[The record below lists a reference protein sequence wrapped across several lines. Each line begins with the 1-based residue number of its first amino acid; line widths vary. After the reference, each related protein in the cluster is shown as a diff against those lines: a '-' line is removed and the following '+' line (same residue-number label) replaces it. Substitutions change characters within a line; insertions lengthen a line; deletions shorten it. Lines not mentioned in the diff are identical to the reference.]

1 MQKSGVYTEESF
13 MSAVDLH
20 RLTPD
25 VAPKSLFGYDVI
37 DYLGQGAG
45 SAIYVVSDRATHQ
58 LYALKHVVRK
68 TDKDARFIE
77 QLENEFEVSQRFA
90 HAALRK
96 SVDLKL
102 TKTWLG
108 KVTEAALVMELFD
121 GLPMDVRP
129 PEGIGAAL
137 DIFIQASQGL
147 AALHGGGFVHCD
159 LKPNNILV
167 GPDGLV
173 KVIDFGQA
181 CKAGTVKERIQ
192 GTPDYIAPEQV
203 KRDAVTFRTDVF
215 NFGATMYWALCGAKI
230 PTLFTIKKN
239 ENSFLVHDK
248 IATPRDINPQVPE
261 TLANLVM
268 ECIHTNPARRP
279 ESMGDVTR
287 RLEII
292 QHAWSRRTAEN
303 ASQGSKFRMAVS

>member
-1 MQKSGVYTEESF
+1 
-13 MSAVDLH
+13 
-20 RLTPD
+20 
-25 VAPKSLFGYDVI
+25 VAPKALFGYDVI
-37 DYLGQGAG
+37 DYLGQGAA
-45 SAIYVVSDRATHQ
+45 SSIYVVSDPLTHQ

-68 TDKDARFIE
+68 TDKDARFVE
-77 QLENEFEVSQRFA
+77 QLENEYEVSQRFA
-90 HAALRK
+90 HPALRK
-96 SVDLKL
+96 SIDLKV

-108 KVTEAALVMELFD
+108 KVTEAVLVMELFD

-129 PEGIGAAL
+129 PANVMAAL
-137 DIFIQASQGL
+137 DVFIQASQGL
-147 AALHGGGFVHCD
+147 AALHGAGYVHCD
-159 LKPNNILV
+159 LKPNNILI

-215 NFGATMYWALCGAKI
+215 NFGATMYWGLCGAKI

-268 ECIHTNPARRP
+268 ECIHTNPAKRP
-279 ESMGDVTR
+279 ESMADVTR

-292 QHAWSRRTAEN
+292 QHVQQRRAAE
-303 ASQGSKFRMAVS
+303 AAGQGSKFRMAVS